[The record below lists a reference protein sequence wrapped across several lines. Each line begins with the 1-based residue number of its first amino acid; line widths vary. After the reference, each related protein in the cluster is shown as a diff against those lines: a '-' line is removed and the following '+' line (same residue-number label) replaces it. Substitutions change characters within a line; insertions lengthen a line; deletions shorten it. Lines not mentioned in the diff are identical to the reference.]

1 MASKYPPGASELAKA
16 AIDLVHVAQR
26 QEAFMEAVHRPM
38 PDGGGRIEITAEVI
52 PSGHTMT
59 YVGPGY
65 SGFGAV
71 FPPVHEDAEGPM
83 TAEGVRSGA
92 VGSADISASRP
103 GFAKFLDPRKLVPG
117 GIAYVVVLRNADL
130 PNGQKVCMTSGNIA
144 VQVGHVIAKLAQESN
159 WDVAES
165 GIALLSVADSK
176 DLVGLALALTNEG
189 TAHVKYEDEGKLYGD
204 GVKVFTALATHP
216 IQKNASAALKKL
228 RPWKCACNNDDRN
241 ERLGIR
247 ASKEVEAVRLAPPAF
262 VLPGS
267 KAAEQAGVN
276 VRTPGTRDRDDLTP
290 EQIKAQDG
298 RRNG

>member
-1 MASKYPPGASELAKA
+1 MASKYPPGASEL
-16 AIDLVHVAQR
+16 
-26 QEAFMEAVHRPM
+26 VHRTN
-38 PDGGGRIEITAEVI
+38 IE
-52 PSGHTMT
+52 
-59 YVGPGY
+59 
-65 SGFGAV
+65 
-71 FPPVHEDAEGPM
+71 M

-92 VGSADISASRP
+92 VGSADISAERP
-103 GFAKFLDPRKLVPG
+103 GYAGFAKFLDPRKLVPG
-117 GIAYVVVLRNADL
+117 GMAYVVVLRNADL
-130 PNGQKVCMTSGNIA
+130 TNGQKVCMTSGNIA

-176 DLVGLALALTNEG
+176 DLEGLAQVLTNEG

-247 ASKEVEAVRLAPPAF
+247 EKPSKPDDVSRP
-262 VLPGS
+262 
-267 KAAEQAGVN
+267 AGV
-276 VRTPGTRDRDDLTP
+276 VVPPLSRDRDDVYEDP
-290 EQIKAQDG
+290 N
-298 RRNG
+298 RRHG